1 MQQQE
6 SVTHGLIPGVKLL
19 EGAELRRW
27 AATLPSLEDLTNDI
41 MPERKR
47 EDEEAAT
54 SVIRAALKE
63 FNCALLPVVAL
74 GDDGVRAWMHV
85 ISYLVRDKRQIKQAE
100 SDQEHCSRYIEDVL
114 RNFEVR
120 FEFIR
125 DDKEQGGFSVQLLT
139 NW

>member
-6 SVTHGLIPGVKLL
+6 SVTHGLIPGVKLV
-19 EGAELRRW
+19 EGAELRSW
-27 AATLPSLEDLTNDI
+27 AATLPSLQDLTNDI

-47 EDEEAAT
+47 DDEEAAT
-54 SVIRAALKE
+54 SSIRAALKE
-63 FNCALLPVVAL
+63 FNCTLLPVVARD
-74 GDDGVRAWMHV
+74 DDGVRAWMHV
-85 ISYLVRDKRQIKQAE
+85 ISYLVRDKRQAKQAE